1 MHSKIIL
8 IFIYQRSYINISL
21 QMNTNNNASLSASL
35 GLAYTQTKQ
44 KQIPKSAELHQ
55 SFKTTTNLAH
65 GLTKER
71 VTIQNEL

>member
-1 MHSKIIL
+1 
-8 IFIYQRSYINISL
+8 
-21 QMNTNNNASLSASL
+21 MNANNNANLSASL
-35 GLAYTQTKQ
+35 GLGLSQSKQ
-44 KQIPKSAELHQ
+44 KQIPKSNELHH